1 MKQYDGS
8 MTSANRRD
16 MGSPAASDLVRQ
28 LRTFNLETERYVQ
41 RMSHRHSMHRTD
53 LAAIGLVMD
62 RGGASPT
69 DIAHGLN
76 LSPSAT
82 TAMIDRLERAGHVRR
97 ERVESDRRSVRVEI
111 TDQALAVGSSMF
123 GLLAAHM
130 RPVLDSYDEDELAAM
145 AALMQRINE
154 AAHAAAD
161 EAVAEPSD

>member
-1 MKQYDGS
+1 
-8 MTSANRRD
+8 MTTANRRD
-16 MGSPAASDLVRQ
+16 MGSPAAGELVRQ
-28 LRTFNLETERYVQ
+28 LRMFNLQTGRYVQ

-62 RGGASPT
+62 RGGATPK

-97 ERVESDRRSVRVEI
+97 ERVAGDRRSVRVEV
-111 TDQALAVGSSMF
+111 TEQALAVGASMF

-130 RPVLDSYDEDELAAM
+130 RPVLDAYDQDELEALAG
-145 AALMQRINE
+145 LMQRIN
-154 AAHAAAD
+154 AAAAAAAD
-161 EAVAEPSD
+161 EAGAGATD